1 MEVAWVDWYC
11 AREALVLAMY
21 TSSGSLEDDDDIM
34 ASVLCLEDGW
44 SSRRRSCEL
53 SWGVEETDVMWPYTL
68 FYVTMWPVVWISC
81 VLSA

>member
-34 ASVLCLEDGW
+34 ASVLSGGW
-44 SSRRRSCEL
+44 MEF
-53 SWGVEETDVMWPYTL
+53 EEE
-68 FYVTMWPVVWISC
+68 VVRAFLGC
-81 VLSA
+81 GGD